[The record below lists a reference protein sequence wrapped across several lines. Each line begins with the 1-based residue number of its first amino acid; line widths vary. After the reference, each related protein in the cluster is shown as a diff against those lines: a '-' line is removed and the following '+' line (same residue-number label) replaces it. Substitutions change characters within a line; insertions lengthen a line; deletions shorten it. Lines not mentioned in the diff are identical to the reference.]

1 MKSNNIKKVGFFGN
15 MNNYPFM
22 LALAL
27 KQKGYEIV
35 FFVDSLEKLNRP
47 EERYNNIV
55 IPYPDWIIDIS
66 PCDLFLVNN
75 PLPDDK
81 LKLVKEKLSTCNLL
95 FLTGFNIRFAD
106 FLNIKHICILSGSDL
121 TNLANYTY
129 ADKLM
134 DLYIN
139 SLIENKKLKLNS
151 KEVRV
156 AKNTRIFRFMQR
168 IYKLAPLI
176 NISDKS
182 WFMPR
187 NFLFNATYLLSY
199 KCWLY
204 SQIERQRIAIKNSI
218 CFIYAPTGLIKDGDF
233 LLNEIKV
240 DQKKRLLGLMIDEN
254 LSKYISPIK
263 NKKIRLF
270 NVARFS
276 WVTNK
281 VNDRID
287 FSQLDSKGNDVMIK
301 GISAFYHKHKTP
313 LDIVFVKKGD
323 DVDATIEL
331 LKIENIE
338 HLVTWKNELSQA
350 EVQQEYKKA
359 DIVFDQFATSFVTM
373 GGLDAMAIGRPLIA
387 NARAEIF
394 DNVLG
399 EKTEICDAK
408 TPKEVCN
415 WLELLILNEE
425 FRLKKGKASREFVIK
440 HFYSENVVKR
450 IETYLE
456 TTGEF

>member
-1 MKSNNIKKVGFFGN
+1 M
-15 MNNYPFM
+15 
-22 LALAL
+22 
-27 KQKGYEIV
+27 
-35 FFVDSLEKLNRP
+35 
-47 EERYNNIV
+47 
-55 IPYPDWIIDIS
+55 
-66 PCDLFLVNN
+66 
-75 PLPDDK
+75 
-81 LKLVKEKLSTCNLL
+81 
-95 FLTGFNIRFAD
+95 
-106 FLNIKHICILSGSDL
+106 
-121 TNLANYTY
+121 
-129 ADKLM
+129 
-134 DLYIN
+134 
-139 SLIENKKLKLNS
+139 
-151 KEVRV
+151 
-156 AKNTRIFRFMQR
+156 
-168 IYKLAPLI
+168 
-176 NISDKS
+176 
-182 WFMPR
+182 
-187 NFLFNATYLLSY
+187 SY

>member
-1 MKSNNIKKVGFFGN
+1 
-15 MNNYPFM
+15 M

-27 KQKGYEIV
+27 KQKGYEII
-35 FFVDSLEKLNRP
+35 FIVDSLEKLHRP
-47 EERYNNIV
+47 EGRYNNIA

-66 PCDLFLVNN
+66 PCDLFLINN

-129 ADKLM
+129 ADELM
-134 DLYIN
+134 DFYIN

-156 AKNTRIFRFMQR
+156 AKNKRIFRFMQR
-168 IYKLAPLI
+168 IYKLTPLI
-176 NISDKS
+176 TITDKS

-187 NFLFNATYLLSY
+187 NFLYNAAYLLSY

-204 SQIERQRIAIKNSI
+204 SQIERQRQAIKSGVGFVYSPI
-218 CFIYAPTGLIKDGDF
+218 GLIKDGDA
-233 LLNEIKV
+233 LLADIKV
-240 DQKKRLLGLMIDEN
+240 DESKRLMTLMVDTE
-254 LSKYISPIK
+254 LSNYTAPITAK
-263 NKKIRLF
+263 TIRLF

-301 GISAFYHKHKTP
+301 GISAFYHKHKAP

-359 DIVFDQFATSFVTM
+359 DIVFDQFATSFVSM

-394 DNVLG
+394 DHVLG

-408 TPKEVCN
+408 TPEEVCN

-425 FRLKKGKASREFVIK
+425 FRLNKGKASRDFVIK
-440 HFYSENVVKR
+440 HFYSKNVVKR